1 MKNENVI
8 ITRTPLRVSFIGGG
22 TDMPYFYEK
31 FGGATISCA
40 IKKYIY
46 VTVKYNHA
54 FNEKFRLNYSITES
68 VNKISE
74 IKNDRI
80 KLALKLMKIKRP
92 IYINTFSDIPA
103 NSGLG
108 SSSSFT
114 VGLIHALFK
123 LENKKI
129 SIKRIT
135 ELAFK
140 IESKITN
147 NSVGKQDHYI
157 AAFGGIKFIE
167 YKKKIYVRKIK
178 ITKNLQ
184 SFINSNYLI
193 HTGLSREAKDILK
206 NQKNNK
212 FKNFENLMNIKKLT
226 YTFKNKI
233 LNKNS
238 KNLDFVKIIQK
249 SWILKKKL
257 SKNITN
263 EKIEKL
269 SRKLQSMGLIV
280 EKLLGAGNGGFLLV
294 YKVKNLKENF
304 NIKKNKFFR
313 MQLDYEGTKIL

>member
-1 MKNENVI
+1 MKNESVI
-8 ITRTPLRVSFIGGG
+8 ITRTPLRVSFVGGG
-22 TDMPYFYEK
+22 TDMPYFYEE

-40 IKKYIY
+40 IKKYVY
-46 VTVKYNHA
+46 VTVKYKHSY
-54 FNEKFRLNYSITES
+54 NEKFRLNYSTTES

-80 KLALKLMKIKRP
+80 KFALRLMKINKP

-114 VGLIHALFK
+114 VGLIHALLK

-129 SIKRIT
+129 SIKKIA

-147 NSVGKQDHYI
+147 NSIGKQDHYI
-157 AAFGGIKFIE
+157 AAFGGLKFIE
-167 YKKKIYVRKIK
+167 YKKKVNLKEVR

-193 HTGLSREAKDILK
+193 HTGLSREANDVLK
-206 NQKNNK
+206 NQKKNK
-212 FKNFENLMNIKKLT
+212 SQNFENLKSIKKLT
-226 YTFKNKI
+226 YLFKNKI
-233 LNKNS
+233 LSKNS
-238 KNLDFVKIIQK
+238 KNLDFIEIIQQ

-263 EKIEKL
+263 KKIEKL
-269 SRKLQSMGLIV
+269 SKKLQSTGLIV

-294 YKVKNLKENF
+294 FKNNSF
-304 NIKKNKFFR
+304 IKNNKSFR
-313 MQLDYEGTKIL
+313 LEIDNEGSKIL

>member
-22 TDMPYFYEK
+22 TDMPYFYEE

-40 IKKYIY
+40 ITKYVY
-46 VTVKYNHA
+46 VTVKYKHP

-80 KLALKLMKIKRP
+80 KFALNLMKINKP

-114 VGLIHALFK
+114 VGLIHALLK

-129 SIKRIT
+129 SKRKIA

-147 NSVGKQDHYI
+147 NSIGKQDHYI

-167 YKKKIYVRKIK
+167 YKK
-178 ITKNLQ
+178 
-184 SFINSNYLI
+184 NS
-193 HTGLSREAKDILK
+193 R
-206 NQKNNK
+206 
-212 FKNFENLMNIKKLT
+212 
-226 YTFKNKI
+226 
-233 LNKNS
+233 
-238 KNLDFVKIIQK
+238 
-249 SWILKKKL
+249 
-257 SKNITN
+257 
-263 EKIEKL
+263 
-269 SRKLQSMGLIV
+269 
-280 EKLLGAGNGGFLLV
+280 
-294 YKVKNLKENF
+294 
-304 NIKKNKFFR
+304 KKNKN
-313 MQLDYEGTKIL
+313 Y